1 MEVGTVAVVGAT
13 GFTGRL
19 VVAALCNRGVPVR
32 TIGRN
37 RQKLEALAAL
47 HPAVEVRSVQWTAED
62 IAEALRGCAAMVS
75 CAGPFVQAGPPVV
88 EAAVRARVPYTD
100 STGEQ
105 GFIRW
110 IFDDL
115 AQPARAAG
123 VPLVPA
129 AGFDYL
135 PGDLGAALVA
145 EGMGPLERIDVVYAV
160 ESGATTRGTRLSAL
174 GIAGEKSVTLRDGE
188 LRPMRMGA
196 LRRAVEVPWGRV
208 TGGLIPT
215 GEPLQIPRHLDVGTV
230 YGYLALPG
238 AMSPSSPG
246 VGLFTSVLQIPG
258 ARPLLQRLARGGAEG
273 PDDKQRQA
281 RVAVH
286 VQASARDGA
295 RRALLLEGRDAY
307 GFTADSLAEMAV
319 RLAAGAD
326 ATGPCAPA
334 QVVDPAGFL
343 AATGFSV
350 REVSPEA

>member
-1 MEVGTVAVVGAT
+1 MEKGTVAVVGAT

-19 VVAALCNRGVPVR
+19 VVAALRKRGVQVR

-37 RQKLEALAAL
+37 RQKLDALAAAN
-47 HPAVEVRSVQWTAED
+47 PGVQVRAVEWTAAD
-62 IAEALRGCAAMVS
+62 IADALRGCAAMVS
-75 CAGPFVQAGPPVV
+75 CAGPFIQAGHPVA

-105 GFIRW
+105 PFIRW
-110 IFDDL
+110 IFEEL

-123 VPLVPA
+123 VPLIPA

-145 EGMGPLERIDVVYAV
+145 QGMGPLERLDVVYAV

-174 GIAGEKSVTLRDGE
+174 GIAAAESLSLQDGT
-188 LRPMRMGA
+188 LRPMRVGA
-196 LRRAVEVPWGRV
+196 LRRAVEAPWGRV
-208 TGGLIPT
+208 IGALIPG
-215 GEPLQIPRHLDVGTV
+215 GEPLQVPRHVDVATV
-230 YGYLALPG
+230 HGYLAVPG
-238 AMSPSSPG
+238 AMGPSSPG
-246 VGLFTSVLQIPG
+246 AGLFASALRLPGAVGLV
-258 ARPLLQRLARGGAEG
+258 QRLARNGPEG

-286 VQASARDGA
+286 VQASARDGG
-295 RRALLLEGRDAY
+295 RRALLLEARDAY
-307 GFTADSLAEMAV
+307 GFTAESLAELAV
-319 RLAAGAD
+319 RLAGGID

-334 QVVDPAGFL
+334 EVVDPAGFL